1 MSKLAINM
9 EGGFQT
15 ENKDEWDEELKIVV
29 LPKMETFEITDTNLP
44 MGVQLAIAG
53 IRTAVS
59 AQTKAAIDAAQV
71 NGTFVNT

>member
-1 MSKLAINM
+1 M

-15 ENKDEWDEELKIVV
+15 DTKVEWDEELKIVV
-29 LPKMETFEITDTNLP
+29 LPNMETLEITDPGLP
-44 MGVQLAIAG
+44 MGVQLSIAG

-71 NGTFVNT
+71 NKLIIMNEG

>member
-15 ENKDEWDEELKIVV
+15 DTKVEWDEEMKVVV
-29 LPKMETFEITDTNLP
+29 LPHMETFEITDPGLP

-71 NGTFVNT
+71 Q